1 MRKLSG
7 SHPLVKA
14 TWLQLCMLA
23 MLAGILKILHFGFSV
38 ENSWGSFLIAL
49 GIIWLIGYEVSQV
62 ILLAIACYSDKLD
75 NKFGYFKKAIVIR
88 LLMLAIIALVL
99 FLVHSCL
106 NPIEPIGFALSIALT
121 IEYAIVK
128 LWMISK
134 IFTAK
139 AD

>member
-23 MLAGILKILHFGFSV
+23 MLAGILKILHFGLSV
-38 ENSWGSFLIAL
+38 ENSWGCFLIAL

-99 FLVHSCL
+99 LLLHNCL
-106 NPIEPIGFALSIALT
+106 TPIEPIGFALSITLT